1 MHFCTLAL
9 PLVFFSLV
17 FAKVVCVVFSSVLC
31 FCVVKILD
39 LDRRAKFFPLFFTF
53 FFCLHL
59 SSFSL
64 SFLFFFPFCFFLL
77 SFVSC
82 LLSCWCLPPLCY
94 LELLPHHL
102 ILLLRFVTSSC
113 CLIISSLPLRF
124 VAASSLCHPHG
135 LVVLSSHCCFVAS
148 S

>member
-1 MHFCTLAL
+1 
-9 PLVFFSLV
+9 
-17 FAKVVCVVFSSVLC
+17 
-31 FCVVKILD
+31 
-39 LDRRAKFFPLFFTF
+39 
-53 FFCLHL
+53 
-59 SSFSL
+59 
-64 SFLFFFPFCFFLL
+64 
-77 SFVSC
+77 
-82 LLSCWCLPPLCY
+82 LSCWCLPPLCH
-94 LELLPHHL
+94 LELLPLHL